1 MGDLWVFIRGPGILE
16 GDLKGLVQ

>member
-16 GDLKGLVQ
+16 GDLKDVVQ